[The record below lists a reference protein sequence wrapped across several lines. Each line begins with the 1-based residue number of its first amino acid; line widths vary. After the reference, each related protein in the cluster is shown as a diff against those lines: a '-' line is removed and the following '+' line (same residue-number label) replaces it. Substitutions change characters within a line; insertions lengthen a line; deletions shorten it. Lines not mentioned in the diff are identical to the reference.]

1 MENTEPT
8 DKSLSQAQP
17 ARRPRWAQLLSD
29 FFSPLLI
36 PTYATALA
44 MWVTPLRSVPESN
57 RLIVT
62 ILVGV
67 ITGLIPLLAIAV
79 LIRTGKVSDR
89 ALSRRDQRA
98 MPMVI
103 GVACYFG
110 AALFVGSLGAPL
122 WLRMFFWGAGVATII
137 AMLIT
142 CKWKI
147 SAHTT
152 AIGGLVGMM
161 MWFATSGL
169 ADVNVMIMLSVGI
182 VLAGAMASARLALN
196 RHTLAQTLAGLAL
209 GFACCF
215 TAMSI

>member
-1 MENTEPT
+1 
-8 DKSLSQAQP
+8 
-17 ARRPRWAQLLSD
+17 
-29 FFSPLLI
+29 
-36 PTYATALA
+36 
-44 MWVTPLRSVPESN
+44 
-57 RLIVT
+57 
-62 ILVGV
+62 
-67 ITGLIPLLAIAV
+67 
-79 LIRTGKVSDR
+79 
-89 ALSRRDQRA
+89 
-98 MPMVI
+98 MVI

-142 CKWKI
+142 FKWKI

>member
-67 ITGLIPLLAIAV
+67 ITGL
-79 LIRTGKVSDR
+79 
-89 ALSRRDQRA
+89 SRCLPSR
-98 MPMVI
+98 
-103 GVACYFG
+103 C
-110 AALFVGSLGAPL
+110 
-122 WLRMFFWGAGVATII
+122 
-137 AMLIT
+137 
-142 CKWKI
+142 
-147 SAHTT
+147 
-152 AIGGLVGMM
+152 
-161 MWFATSGL
+161 
-169 ADVNVMIMLSVGI
+169 
-182 VLAGAMASARLALN
+182 
-196 RHTLAQTLAGLAL
+196 
-209 GFACCF
+209 
-215 TAMSI
+215 